1 MNPLHQDT
9 SPAQLAI
16 YYRLLRELTPAQR
29 MRIVSA
35 ATRRMR
41 TMAEAG
47 IRLRHPGATDAEVR
61 AELIELLYGR
71 AARERLEGVFARVGS
86 STHGASAL

>member
-1 MNPLHQDT
+1 MRYTPCLMNPLLQDT
-9 SPAQLAI
+9 TPQQAAT
-16 YYRLLRELTPAQR
+16 YYRLLRELSQAQR

-47 IRLRHPGATDAEVR
+47 IRRRHPGASEVEVR
-61 AELIELLYGR
+61 EELVELLYGR
-71 AARERLEGVFARVGS
+71 DARVQLCGK
-86 STHGASAL
+86 LRR

>member
-1 MNPLHQDT
+1 MNPLQQDT
-9 SPAQLAI
+9 SSAQLEI
-16 YYRLLRELTPAQR
+16 YYRLLRSLTPAQR

-41 TMAEAG
+41 SMAEAG

-61 AELIELLYGR
+61 SELIELLYGR
-71 AARERLEGVFARVGS
+71 AARERIEGAF
-86 STHGASAL
+86 LP